1 MMVEEDK
8 AQAIEQIQNERSEVD
23 KLKKEVVSLQ
33 SDMKKKVN
41 ELTQVANM
49 KKMIQQKNTQVKE
62 LRDRLSKYEKDD
74 DDD

>member
-8 AQAIEQIQNERSEVD
+8 AQAIEKIQNERSEVD